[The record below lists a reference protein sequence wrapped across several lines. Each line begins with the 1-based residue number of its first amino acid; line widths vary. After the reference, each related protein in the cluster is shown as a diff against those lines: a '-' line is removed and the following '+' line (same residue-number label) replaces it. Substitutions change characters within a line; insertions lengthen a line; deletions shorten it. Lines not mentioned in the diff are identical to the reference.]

1 MHSFIHFVF
10 VLFEHCFF
18 VRIFLSQ
25 CNKFLFKFNQHQNKP
40 KSQCNVCQQISVD
53 RWLCWQ
59 IWMIRR
65 NIAQFN
71 ITTYRLNYQQINKTK
86 KGMYGIFICLF
97 HIEKLIFQLWKW
109 LVLLLQANI
118 YIHIQ
123 NTLRICDNY
132 LKRKQSVIFCLI
144 KRKYLHEKEWSPHQ
158 KIYVNMSSIS
168 CWRLF
173 SSIGKMQSFF

>member
-1 MHSFIHFVF
+1 MWYFSQLCINTEIFDEMKNNLKQMNRVVFLLLLFAFIHFVF
-10 VLFEHCFF
+10 VLFEQCFF

-109 LVLLLQANI
+109 LVLLL
-118 YIHIQ
+118 
-123 NTLRICDNY
+123 
-132 LKRKQSVIFCLI
+132 
-144 KRKYLHEKEWSPHQ
+144 
-158 KIYVNMSSIS
+158 
-168 CWRLF
+168 
-173 SSIGKMQSFF
+173 